1 MNMNR
6 PLFWNQGLLLQPH
19 HFQQQDMY
27 FQSLLDP
34 YQRFVQPYLWGVG
47 RLEIQESALG
57 NRTFNLTGGEFLM
70 PDRTHVTIPGNALVE
85 ARSFEEDWTE
95 GEKPLTV
102 FLGLRKYSTTGEN
115 VKVLPDLENLTE
127 ITTRFVTTSDSEETP
142 DVHQEGPTAQV
153 RRMYYLLKV
162 FWDSEIDQLGDY
174 LLIPLGQ
181 LTRSGEDITVADQFI
196 PPSLTLSASGR
207 LMKVVKEIRDQVAA
221 RGAQLEAYKRTRGIH
236 TAEFG
241 ARDMVYLLALRSLN
255 RYIPALHHMTDSG
268 HIHPWWVY
276 GMLRQM
282 IGELSSFSDNVNVM
296 GGTENQTQQ
305 LPKYKHRNLWQCFHQ
320 AQLVITR
327 LLDEITAGPEYMIQL
342 AYDGTYF
349 ATEMTPQMFE
359 GRNRFYLV
367 FETEGEPQTV
377 ITSMET
383 IAKLSSRETLPLLI
397 ARALPGIKLEHLPQA
412 PQELP
417 RRANAVYFK
426 IDHHSDQWSQIQ
438 KAKNMALYWDT
449 APEDLTVEL
458 MIVGRT

>member
-27 FQSLLDP
+27 FQSLLEP

-47 RLEIQESALG
+47 RLEIRESALG
-57 NRTFNLTGGEFLM
+57 NRTFSLAGGEFLM

-85 ARSFEEDWTE
+85 ARSFEEDWAE

-102 FLGLRKYSTTGEN
+102 FLGLRKFSETGEN

-127 ITTRFVTTSDSEETP
+127 ITTRFVTTSDSEEIP
-142 DVHQEGPTAQV
+142 DVHQEGPTARV
-153 RRMYYLLKV
+153 RRMYYLLRL
-162 FWDSEIDQLGDY
+162 FWESEIDQLGDY
-174 LLIPLGQ
+174 LLIPLAR

-207 LMKVVKEIRDQVAA
+207 LMKVVKEIRDEIAA
-221 RGAQLEAYKRTRGIH
+221 RGAQLEDYKRTRGIH

-282 IGELSSFSDNVNVM
+282 IGELSSFSDEVNVM
-296 GGTENQTQQ
+296 GGTENEPRQ

-320 AQLVITR
+320 AQLLITR
-327 LLDEITAGPEYMIQL
+327 LLDEITAG
-342 AYDGTYF
+342 
-349 ATEMTPQMFE
+349 
-359 GRNRFYLV
+359 
-367 FETEGEPQTV
+367 
-377 ITSMET
+377 
-383 IAKLSSRETLPLLI
+383 
-397 ARALPGIKLEHLPQA
+397 
-412 PQELP
+412 
-417 RRANAVYFK
+417 
-426 IDHHSDQWSQIQ
+426 
-438 KAKNMALYWDT
+438 
-449 APEDLTVEL
+449 
-458 MIVGRT
+458 